1 MENLLPWLNFG
12 ADNMNPELLEYWRT
26 RGIEKHRH
34 ANAEDP
40 DRTWF
45 AYLPIHRTKPD
56 KMCIRDRWDNGRT
69 LALVPGADSFSR
81 IDAPA
86 KKRERAGDAR

>member
-1 MENLLPWLNFG
+1 MLS
-12 ADNMNPELLEYWRT
+12 NMNPELLEYWRT

-56 KMCIRDRWDNGRT
+56 KPLPVWYINHVKNRDILDTEAWGLSGMWPRGR
-69 LALVPGADSFSR
+69 FW
-81 IDAPA
+81 
-86 KKRERAGDAR
+86 